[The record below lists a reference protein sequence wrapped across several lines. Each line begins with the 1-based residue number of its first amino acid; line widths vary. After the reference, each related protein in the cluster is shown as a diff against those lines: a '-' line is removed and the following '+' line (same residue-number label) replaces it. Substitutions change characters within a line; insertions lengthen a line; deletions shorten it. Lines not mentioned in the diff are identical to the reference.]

1 MRSLKILKKNHIICG
16 NQFGFRIPI
25 NASRLA
31 NVKIEL
37 HITFA
42 KIDKKN
48 ESATV
53 PPLLPFSFSIQNIT

>member
-42 KIDKKN
+42 KIDKKK
-48 ESATV
+48 
-53 PPLLPFSFSIQNIT
+53 